1 MQTMDEIY
9 RQYARTVYKY
19 LRSLTRDADLAEELT
34 QETFYQAIEQQPL
47 RREREN
53 YHLAVRNRKK
63 RTYSSFGKK
72 KKNTPVRNAWNGLA
86 FERVCMWHTHNIKK
100 ALGIS
105 GVLTDICSWSCA
117 ADPDKGLLGSQIDMI
132 IVRKAQVINLLEMKY
147 SSAPYAI
154 TKKNKC
160 RSYSKAQRFYNCNG
174 NKSSDTSDDG
184 NPIWHCTQQLCRGY
198 TVRNHCRG
206 SI

>member
-154 TKKNKC
+154 TKK
-160 RSYSKAQRFYNCNG
+160 QV
-174 NKSSDTSDDG
+174 
-184 NPIWHCTQQLCRGY
+184 PILFE
-198 TVRNHCRG
+198 
-206 SI
+206 SAAIL